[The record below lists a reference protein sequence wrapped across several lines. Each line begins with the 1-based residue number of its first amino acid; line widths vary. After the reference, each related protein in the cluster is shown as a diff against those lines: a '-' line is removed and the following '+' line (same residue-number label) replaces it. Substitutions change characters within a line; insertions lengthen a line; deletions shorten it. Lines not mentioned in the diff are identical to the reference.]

1 MLCGGAGVHDA
12 NAEDDQVVADD
23 IYRDRIHSWTRHVRQ
38 TIVALPGTIGGL
50 RREGWA
56 KGPCPPPTELR
67 RQQVSGEAVWCL

>member
-1 MLCGGAGVHDA
+1 MLCGDAGVHDA

-23 IYRDRIHSWTRHVRQ
+23 IYRDRVHSWTRHVRQ

-50 RREGWA
+50 KGGWA
-56 KGPCPPPTELR
+56 MGPRPPTELR